1 MRSITTQTTLL
12 AYRDALE
19 EGKALLKEFRAR
31 RFVFGRDITKAP
43 NEILQFQQI
52 GPEAQEVSDEE
63 FLKIYDHQRAILK
76 ALEREEI
83 NQQRLKEI
91 FLSLEPIKEE
101 EEEESLPSSS
111 LKEAL
116 NSEEIKMALAESLFL
131 KLESLSPENLLQEP
145 FFLSFLGPR

>member
-101 EEEESLPSSS
+101 EIPPSSS

-116 NSEEIKMALAESLFL
+116 NNEEIKMALAESLFL